1 MPQCGFRVGASVAL
15 LLGNF
20 VVGGCGSGD
29 ASTATVPKSSAQQR
43 KTVTPRPELEL
54 SVPETTEETSS
65 SNIELVL
72 IRPGKFLMGSSE
84 DDSRSLPQEHPLH
97 VAEVKAPF
105 YLGKYEVT
113 QEQYHSVMG
122 KNPSWFSSEGTGKN
136 EVKGMDTRQFPVES
150 LSWYEAMEYLN
161 SLSRV
166 EGLPPYY
173 ALEDIELREYPRENI
188 ETPKEA
194 IYSAKVIIH
203 GGPGYRFP
211 TEEEWEY
218 ACRAGTDN
226 AWSFGDS
233 DTALDEFAITGYLKS
248 GQRAHQKG
256 EKRANALGLFDM
268 HGNVAEFCANAF
280 FEDAYRIAEPTDE
293 SVEATHRVIRG
304 GSWFNGPLLA
314 RCAARNGEPVGF
326 PKNYVGLRVARNA
339 AEAVTIPDAAA
350 VP

>member
-1 MPQCGFRVGASVAL
+1 MRRCGFRLGSSVVL
-15 LLGNF
+15 LCGCF
-20 VVGGCGSGD
+20 VLEGCGSGN
-29 ASTATVPKSSAQQR
+29 ASNSASKSPAQRQTS
-43 KTVTPRPELEL
+43 KTPRPELKL
-54 SVPETTEETSS
+54 IVPQVSEETSS
-65 SNIELVL
+65 SNMELVL
-72 IRPGKFLMGSSE
+72 IQPGKFLMGSSE

-97 VAEVKAPF
+97 IAEIKTPF

-122 KNPSWFSSEGTGKN
+122 KNPSWFCSEGTGKN

-150 LSWYEAMEYLN
+150 ISWYEAMEYLN
-161 SLSRV
+161 ALSRV
-166 EGLPPYY
+166 EELPPYY
-173 ALEDIELREYPRENI
+173 TISNIEMKVYPHENI

-194 IYSAKVIIH
+194 INFAKVVIN

-218 ACRAGTDN
+218 ACRAGTET

-233 DTALDEFAITGYLKS
+233 DAALDDFAVTGYLKS

-256 EKRANALGLFDM
+256 EKKTNAIGLFDI

-280 FEDAYRIAEPTDE
+280 SEEAYRISDPLDE
-293 SVEATHRVIRG
+293 SVEATHRVVRG

-314 RCAARNGEPVGF
+314 RCSARNGEPVGF

-339 AEAVTIPDAAA
+339 ADTAASKTE
-350 VP
+350 P